1 MKNLKL
7 GVKIGGGFGVLIAI
21 ALFLGGLAM
30 YNMGSVG
37 TQANRLNLEIAPMVA
52 VANDVERHAN
62 QTIVD
67 MKTYFLAGDE
77 ALWDQGSKAL
87 AQVEKSLQEAAE
99 LARKYPDLTTLKEN
113 ADKASA
119 KVAEYRASVEQS
131 RGLMKGMDESRK
143 AMIAASVI
151 FLKEAA
157 DFFAV
162 QREAAVQDLDK
173 GASPAAMKDR
183 FEKVDLM
190 EKVAVTGATIRGDN
204 WKAQALRDTRAM
216 QEAMKEFDAVSGFLA
231 KLKPLVKV
239 DTNLKGLDAITSSLG
254 AYHDAMAA
262 YLKNFQALEDLT
274 AKRLELANAVTSA
287 AEETAKYGVAQTQE
301 QTALAS
307 KSLASATTVMLV
319 GLLIA
324 LAIGVVIAIVIT
336 RGITAPIF
344 LGVAFAKKMSEGDLT
359 QTLEV
364 NQKDEIGMLAD
375 ALRDMVAK
383 LSEIIGEVTGGA
395 DNVASG
401 STQLSSAAQSLSQG
415 ATEQAA
421 SVEEVSS
428 SMEQMASNIQQNADN
443 AKQTEQLSLKSARDA
458 DESGKAVTQTV
469 DAMKQIA
476 DKISIVEEI
485 ARQTNLLALN
495 AAIEAARAGEH
506 GKGFAVVAAEVR
518 KLAER
523 SGHAAAEISAL
534 SSSSVQIAEQ
544 AGKMLVALVPD
555 IKKTA
560 DLVQEIAAGSR
571 EQSSGAE
578 QINKAIQQLD
588 QVIQKNAAAS
598 EEMSSTAEEL
608 SAQAEQL
615 QATIGFFHVG
625 AGSGRTRPA
634 TRMLPP
640 GKPAAPS
647 RPAARAARSGQSGR
661 GVNLAMEEG
670 DEDFERF

>member
-30 YNMGSVG
+30 INMGNVG
-37 TQANRLNLEIAPMVA
+37 TQADRLNLEIAPMVA
-52 VANDVERHAN
+52 VANEVERSSDLAILN
-62 QTIVD
+62 LR
-67 MKTYFLAGDE
+67 TYLLSGE
-77 ALWDQGSKAL
+77 EQLWDQGMKAL
-87 AQVEKSLQEAAE
+87 SLVDKRLQEAME
-99 LARKYPDLTTLKEN
+99 LARKYPGLTKLKEN
-113 ADKASA
+113 ADKATA
-119 KVAEYRASVEQS
+119 KLAEYKTAVEQS
-131 RGLMKGMDESRK
+131 RVLTK
-143 AMIAASVI
+143 AMEENRKSMDGANAVFS
-151 FLKEAA
+151 KEAS
-157 DFFAV
+157 DFFAT
-162 QREAAVQDLDK
+162 QRDAAFLDIEK
-173 GASPAAMKDR
+173 GASPAAMKER
-183 FEKVDLM
+183 FEKVDM
-190 EKVAVTGATIRGDN
+190 MKTVTTLGGAIRGSN
-204 WKAQALRDTRAM
+204 WKSQALRDPKVMHDAL
-216 QEAMKEFDAVSGFLA
+216 KDFDEITSTLG
-231 KLKPLVKV
+231 KLKSLVKV
-239 DTNLKGLDAITSSLG
+239 EANIKELANISG
-254 AYHDAMAA
+254 ALNSYHDAMNA
-262 YLKNFQALEDLT
+262 YLKNFTALQDQAP
-274 AKRLELANAVTSA
+274 KRLELANAVLEA
-287 AEETAKYGVAQTQE
+287 AQETAKYGVSQTQE
-301 QTALAS
+301 QTAAAS
-307 KSLASATTVMLV
+307 KSLSAASTVMLI
-319 GLLIA
+319 GLLVA

-344 LGVAFAKKMSEGDLT
+344 KGVAFAKKMSEGDLT
-359 QTLEV
+359 QTLDV
-364 NQKDEIGMLAD
+364 QQKDEIGMLAD
-375 ALRDMVAK
+375 AMRDMVLK

-401 STQLSSAAQSLSQG
+401 STELSSTAQSLSQG

-421 SVEEVSS
+421 SVEEISS
-428 SMEQMASNIQQNADN
+428 SMEQMTSNIQQNADN
-443 AKQTEQLSLKSARDA
+443 AKQTEQLALKSAGDA
-458 DESGKAVTQTV
+458 EESGKAVTQTV

-534 SSSSVQIAEQ
+534 SSSSVQIADQ
-544 AGKMLVALVPD
+544 AGKMLVELVPD

-560 DLVQEIAAGSR
+560 ELVQEIAAGSR

-608 SAQAEQL
+608 SSQAEQL
-615 QATIGFFHVG
+615 QSTIGFFHIGSSG
-625 AGSGRTRPA
+625 ARRKPA
-634 TRMLPP
+634 ARMLPQ
-640 GKPAAPS
+640 GRAAAPARS
-647 RPAARAARSGQSGR
+647 ARAAKPGKGI
-661 GVNLAMEEG
+661 NLAMESE